1 MGSSF
6 DRLERKLGLRLFL
19 IAGARAILL
28 LFASRRLGLFLVGR
42 AAVALL
48 LFFRDEGSLG
58 LFLFARA
65 AGAFAVALLF
75 FSADEGGGEG
85 EDTDGEGEEF
95 EELGVHDGNI
105 WLVNSSPSQLA
116 GGHSGQ

>member
-28 LFASRRLGLFLVGR
+28 LFASRRLGLFLVAR
-42 AAVALL
+42 ALVVLL
-48 LFFRDEGSLG
+48 LFFRDEGGLR
-58 LFLFARA
+58 LFLVGRA
-65 AGAFAVALLF
+65 TVALLLF
-75 FSADEGGGEG
+75 FGADEGSGES